1 MKIAQLIANKGP
13 FVATITSEAN
23 IAHLVDDLKR
33 HNIGAVVVSPDGRTV
48 EGIVSERDIVRAM
61 TEHLR
66 DIATLTV
73 GQIMTTEVYTCT
85 PDDSVEE
92 LMGQMTEHRFRH
104 VPVIDADGALI
115 AVVSIGDLVKHRLAE
130 LGDERAALIN
140 YITS

>member
-73 GQIMTTEVYTCT
+73 GQIMTTEVYTCA

>member
-85 PDDSVEE
+85 PDDAVEE

>member
-33 HNIGAVVVSPDGRTV
+33 HNIGAAVVSPDGRTV

-73 GQIMTTEVYTCT
+73 GQIMTTEVYTCA